1 MSSVANTV
9 WKTVKPHVPLIRFRK
24 GKMDQLGVAVSNYMH
39 QLNTQDAVK
48 PLVQGHDVRGMEA
61 IQAAVTPPVT
71 AAPAAAKPQVVL
83 EEWQVPLRY
92 RRERLTEEEIEYINR
107 GGPA

>member
-24 GKMDQLGVAVSNYMH
+24 GKMDQL
-39 QLNTQDAVK
+39 
-48 PLVQGHDVRGMEA
+48 VRGMEA